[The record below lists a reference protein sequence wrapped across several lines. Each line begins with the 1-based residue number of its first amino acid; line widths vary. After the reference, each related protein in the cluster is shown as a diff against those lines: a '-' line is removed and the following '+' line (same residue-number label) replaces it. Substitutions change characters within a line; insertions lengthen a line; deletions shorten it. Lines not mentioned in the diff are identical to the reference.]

1 MCRAHDEW
9 RRPYHLVLMDYLAG
23 QGVGL
28 VQEMK
33 PAAEVVREFLEGAH
47 HILSML
53 TTESEV

>member
-1 MCRAHDEW
+1 
-9 RRPYHLVLMDYLAG
+9 MDYLAG

-28 VQEMK
+28 VKEMK